1 LLCEIEMNQRRIA
14 EILSVDS
21 VLLEHEAT
29 ALYIH
34 VRPGSYEIE
43 GKAFKSSAE
52 LEGFLRARKPAK
64 IRLLPSPGVS
74 YQDVAGAMKAIQD
87 VGGADIG
94 LVGNKVP
101 E

>member
-1 LLCEIEMNQRRIA
+1 
-14 EILSVDS
+14 
-21 VLLEHEAT
+21 
-29 ALYIH
+29 
-34 VRPGSYEIE
+34 
-43 GKAFKSSAE
+43 